1 MKKKRNNREETPLL
15 REASYLS
22 DAIFQKL
29 MNEKIFPKRS
39 RWLMSGKIAD
49 MTNDFMTSVI
59 EANDPKVQTVELR
72 DRRYTLQQIALGKL
86 SAVDVLLNA
95 AIRRFNLPA
104 DEFEFIAEKINN
116 CEKLI
121 KAWVNSDEKRYGPPS
136 EAIKYRG

>member
-1 MKKKRNNREETPLL
+1 
-15 REASYLS
+15 
-22 DAIFQKL
+22 
-29 MNEKIFPKRS
+29 
-39 RWLMSGKIAD
+39 MSGKIAD